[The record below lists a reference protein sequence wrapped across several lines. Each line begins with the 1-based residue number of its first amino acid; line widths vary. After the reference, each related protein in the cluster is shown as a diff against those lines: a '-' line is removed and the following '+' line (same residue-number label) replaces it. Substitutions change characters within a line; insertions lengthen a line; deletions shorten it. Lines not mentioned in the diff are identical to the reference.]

1 MKISQ
6 KLKAKDLE
14 VKAYTS
20 LRLELLDETTRTLR
34 EVLELVIKGAEVED
48 LNLAE
53 KKAKEL
59 YRTALNVW
67 AKLKERQ
74 LIALNSTR

>member
-74 LIALNSTR
+74 LIALNTTR

>member
-74 LIALNSTR
+74 LIALNSTQ